1 MIRQRLKELDIK
13 ITEIAEYLQF
23 SRTTMYKF
31 IEAYDSGDYGEINKR
46 VLALFH
52 YIDDNDLID
61 KRNVINFVL
70 SKLTETKELG
80 DDVSDKRLQEVS
92 HLLTQNPDSEKS
104 RFIMECCTKSSYD
117 TLIHYMLEIEP
128 ILKKK
133 RRTEAEKK
141 LLEPYLRIVD
151 IYTKNN

>member
-13 ITEIAEYLQF
+13 ITEIAEYLQI

-46 VLALFH
+46 VLALFR

-70 SKLTETKELG
+70 SKLTDAKELD
-80 DDVSDKRLQEVS
+80 DDVSDKKLQEVS

-133 RRTEAEKK
+133 RHTEAEKK
-141 LLEPYLRIVD
+141 LLEPYIKIVD

>member
-70 SKLTETKELG
+70 S
-80 DDVSDKRLQEVS
+80 
-92 HLLTQNPDSEKS
+92 
-104 RFIMECCTKSSYD
+104 
-117 TLIHYMLEIEP
+117 
-128 ILKKK
+128 
-133 RRTEAEKK
+133 
-141 LLEPYLRIVD
+141 
-151 IYTKNN
+151 

>member
-13 ITEIAEYLQF
+13 ITEIAEYLQI

-46 VLALFH
+46 VLALFR

-70 SKLTETKELG
+70 SKLTDAKELD

-133 RRTEAEKK
+133 RHTEAEKK
-141 LLEPYLRIVD
+141 LLKPYIKIVD